1 MSPTRSSI
9 PAFGHVRPPRRAAC
23 FFSGWARLVF
33 ASLPFWLNAAAVA
46 LSPDD
51 VLTVRITAEVE
62 GNGAV
67 ARKLAQDQAEVMA
80 MEEVIRSWVPDMDP
94 QPYRGLLRHARAY
107 VRQTDV
113 LRTTRDGNRLRLE
126 ADVTLRE
133 LPLRRDLAAALLPRL
148 PEKPAYALITG
159 PVEIAG
165 SIPLSS
171 TEHLL
176 DPAVRRLVE
185 TLGQLGFS
193 GVLAERAGS
202 FSAQVIETAFQK
214 GVESLGELARQ
225 ARQPFLLAC
234 DGSVRVQ
241 PVHPDS
247 NVLREEAVF
256 NIRLFRTEDGK
267 MLDSLGMTSVVQ
279 SVDPA
284 EGAKLALEDAA
295 AKLTTDCVAALTLS
309 SAAPRRDNPDAVVVL
324 IEQPPDA
331 TAVETV
337 AAVLRE
343 LPETQAVEIL
353 STGPALAR
361 IRIRAALRMVELADL
376 LQQMEAGNYRLD
388 LRKAFGREIQVVL
401 VHR

>member
-1 MSPTRSSI
+1 
-9 PAFGHVRPPRRAAC
+9 
-23 FFSGWARLVF
+23 VF

-193 GVLAERAGS
+193 GVLADRAEP
-202 FSAQVIETAFQK
+202 FSARVIETAFQE
-214 GVESLGELARQ
+214 GVESLGKLARQ

-309 SAAPRRDNPDAVVVL
+309 SAASRREDPDAVVVL

-376 LQQMEAGNYRLD
+376 LQQMEAGHYRLD

-401 VHR
+401 VRR

>member
-1 MSPTRSSI
+1 VSPTRSSI
-9 PAFGHVRPPRRAAC
+9 PVFRHVRPPRRAAC

-202 FSAQVIETAFQK
+202 FSARVIETAFQE
-214 GVESLGELARQ
+214 GVESLGKLARQ

-309 SAAPRRDNPDAVVVL
+309 SAASRREDPDAVVVL

-376 LQQMEAGNYRLD
+376 LQQMEAGHYRLD

-401 VHR
+401 VRR

>member
-23 FFSGWARLVF
+23 FFSGWAWLVF

-193 GVLAERAGS
+193 GVLADRAEP
-202 FSAQVIETAFQK
+202 FSARVIETAFQE
-214 GVESLGELARQ
+214 GVESLGKLARQ

-309 SAAPRRDNPDAVVVL
+309 SAASRREDPDAVVVL

-401 VHR
+401 VRR